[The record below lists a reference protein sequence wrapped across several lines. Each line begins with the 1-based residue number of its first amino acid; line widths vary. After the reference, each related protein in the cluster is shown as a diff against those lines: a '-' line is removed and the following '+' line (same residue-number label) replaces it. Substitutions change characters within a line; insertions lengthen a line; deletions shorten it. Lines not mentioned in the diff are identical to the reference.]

1 MNVTPDHLLLTNS
14 FLLALDLTGVF
25 VMGIVGGAL
34 ARRLQFD
41 AVGFS
46 VLGIISGLG
55 GGVIRDLVLDAGVPA
70 AFDSPWYLTASLS
83 GVALAYI
90 LHTESAFWRHTTTML
105 DCLALGLW
113 AAIGTAKSIAYG
125 LDPLPAIMLGLT
137 TAVGGGVIRDVV
149 VGRIPIVFGGGPLY
163 ATAAIITS
171 VLTWLVYLFE
181 LPGSTVLGAA
191 LAGTAVAVTAQWRR
205 WHLPHAPDLSVTLSP
220 TQMRTLIRRVRK
232 DERRRVALET
242 GAIPVVATTHD
253 DLATDAAQH
262 PPEHTP

>member
-1 MNVTPDHLLLTNS
+1 MTVTPDRLLLTNE
-14 FLLALDLTGVF
+14 FLLALDLIGVF

-55 GGVIRDLVLDAGVPA
+55 GGVIRDLVLDSGTPA
-70 AFDSPWYLTASLS
+70 AFASPWYLTASLG
-83 GVALAYI
+83 GVGLAYI
-90 LHTESAFWRHTTTML
+90 LQTETRFWRHTITML

-113 AAIGTAKSIAYG
+113 AAIGTAKSIAHG

-171 VLTWLVYLFE
+171 ILTWLVYLWD
-181 LPGSTVLGAA
+181 LPAFTVVGASLIGAA
-191 LAGTAVAVTAQWRR
+191 VAIVAQWQR
-205 WHLPHAPDLSVTLSP
+205 WQLPSAPDLSVTLSP
-220 TQMRTLIRRVRK
+220 TQMRTLIRRIRK
-232 DERRRVALET
+232 DERKRVALET
-242 GAIPVVATTHD
+242 GAIPVVDLEHD
-253 DLATDAAQH
+253 DFADDAAAN
-262 PPEHTP
+262 PPDSEP